1 MKLTIKNVYILHS
14 THLRL
19 RKPPRKEIHF
29 TQKTFLWAKKLNKN
43 EITNHY
49 ESVIKDILSTQT
61 PNPAHFSTPTI
72 TKKETSILKHTLPK
86 ISLK

>member
-1 MKLTIKNVYILHS
+1 MFTFSIQLIYTSENHQGKKS
-14 THLRL
+14 TS
-19 RKPPRKEIHF
+19 
-29 TQKTFLWAKKLNKN
+29 TFLWAKKLNKN

-72 TKKETSILKHTLPK
+72 TKKETSILKHSLPK